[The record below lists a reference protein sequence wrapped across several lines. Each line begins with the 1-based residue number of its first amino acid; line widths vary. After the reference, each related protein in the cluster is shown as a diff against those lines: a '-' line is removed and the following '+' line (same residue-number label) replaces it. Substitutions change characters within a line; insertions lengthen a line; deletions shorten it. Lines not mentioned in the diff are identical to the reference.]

1 MHRPE
6 ANASA
11 IRCVM
16 STKEMRLRAA
26 AATAARFIMYI
37 PGMKRLEAVA
47 TEKKWFMPMREARAR
62 AEPAIRQFT
71 IAIVIP
77 AMQKGATIAPALPTL
92 NFILMTAEVCMTG
105 METDMAVTALRHM
118 TVGDTVILPVEEGAA
133 LPAIAF
139 PAA

>member
-1 MHRPE
+1 
-6 ANASA
+6 
-11 IRCVM
+11 
-16 STKEMRLRAA
+16 
-26 AATAARFIMYI
+26 
-37 PGMKRLEAVA
+37 
-47 TEKKWFMPMREARAR
+47 MREARAR

-105 METDMAVTALRHM
+105 METDMAVTALQHT
-118 TVGDTVILPVEEGAA
+118 TVEDTVILPVEEGAA
-133 LPAIAF
+133 LRAIAF